1 MRFALGSISISF
13 GKAAVAFNRCISSG
27 VSVLLTE
34 TRYLVRCVIVHSLV
48 LIILKHG

>member
-1 MRFALGSISISF
+1 MRFTLGSVSTSF

-34 TRYLVRCVIVHSLV
+34 TRYLASSAIVHSLV
-48 LIILKHG
+48 FIILEYR